1 MKNIFLFSFYD
12 ILLKD
17 TYNKSLEYNGFTPN
31 GVCWSSKKSQYIRF
45 RVLTSLF
52 KKFPIQ
58 KKLKI
63 ADIGCGC
70 AELLNYFYQQKIDC
84 IYEGYDINKNMIG
97 YCKKKFE
104 NINFFLKNYPTNI
117 CDISVMSG
125 TYNYAVT
132 EDIVSWEKYILFN
145 LSKCLNKSSFGIV
158 FNLQFEKKRSI
169 RNNIYYT
176 EITYMF
182 AMLKDKFKKVEKF
195 YSYNSPKD
203 IYFLIYR
210 N

>member
-17 TYNKSLEYNGFTPN
+17 TYNKSLEYNGFTPS
-31 GVCWSSKKSQYIRF
+31 GVCWSSRKSQYIRF

-58 KKLKI
+58 KQLKI

-97 YCKKKFE
+97 SYE
-104 NINFFLKNYPTNI
+104 DHFF
-117 CDISVMSG
+117 V
-125 TYNYAVT
+125 
-132 EDIVSWEKYILFN
+132 
-145 LSKCLNKSSFGIV
+145 LSL
-158 FNLQFEKKRSI
+158 
-169 RNNIYYT
+169 
-176 EITYMF
+176 
-182 AMLKDKFKKVEKF
+182 
-195 YSYNSPKD
+195 
-203 IYFLIYR
+203 LIDLS
-210 N
+210 